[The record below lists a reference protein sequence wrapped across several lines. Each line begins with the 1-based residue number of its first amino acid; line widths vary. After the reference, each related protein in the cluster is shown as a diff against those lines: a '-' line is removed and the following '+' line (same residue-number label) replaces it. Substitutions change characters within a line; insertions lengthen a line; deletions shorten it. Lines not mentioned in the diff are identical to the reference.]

1 MILCS
6 TLLHL
11 VTDEFRIHYFVLLT
25 IYFSLFF
32 LMMAGPPNKHTAN
45 DNTSGII
52 TLCEL
57 YTSLTEE
64 EKKKVAIVFFDNEE
78 NGLLGSRAFKKEHK
92 NTIAKQLLINFDCV
106 SDGDHILFAQTKG
119 ARKKWNIE
127 PFFPCSNFKH
137 PMFEKAEQVFYPSD
151 QKGFPNSIAV
161 AALNHNKFLGYYM
174 SRIHTPRDT
183 VFDEENIRYLCSG
196 FHAFIASFCG
206 VISNA

>member
-1 MILCS
+1 MTPTSQEILQSYQVRKKKEQKDSFIEFLRGQFPELQIQNYRRSKCRNLILGDVSRAEILLSAHYDTCSVLPFPNFITPKNLFLYIGYILLILVPIFAVMILCS

-11 VTDEFRIHYFVLLT
+11 VTDEFWIHYFVLLT

-78 NGLLGSRAFKKEHK
+78 NGLLGS
-92 NTIAKQLLINFDCV
+92 
-106 SDGDHILFAQTKG
+106 
-119 ARKKWNIE
+119 
-127 PFFPCSNFKH
+127 
-137 PMFEKAEQVFYPSD
+137 
-151 QKGFPNSIAV
+151 
-161 AALNHNKFLGYYM
+161 
-174 SRIHTPRDT
+174 
-183 VFDEENIRYLCSG
+183 
-196 FHAFIASFCG
+196 
-206 VISNA
+206 